1 MPWSRIREA
10 TKQDRARLEL
20 AAAFFIKMHRL
31 EIHTGYEAQ
40 AADPEYSAS
49 FALERALNRWS
60 DLCRTDP
67 ERHKQLAVLWRAEA
81 ERALREKGASGIV
94 DGCVVGWVVP

>member
-31 EIHTGYEAQ
+31 ETYTGYEAQ
-40 AADPEYSAS
+40 ATDPKYSAC
-49 FALERALNRWS
+49 FALERALHRWS
-60 DLCRTDP
+60 DLCTTDP
-67 ERHKQLAVLWRAEA
+67 ERHQQLAVLWRVEA
-81 ERALREKGASGIV
+81 GRALRETGASGIV
-94 DGCVVGWVVP
+94 DGYVVGWVAP